1 MIAWTAINK
10 MAARR
15 DDEASRTSISGDAN
29 LIPVMA
35 TARARTY
42 PDPGYEGEL
51 KVAAESHRP
60 RGSRRKPWNMHML
73 SPSIQREP
81 GSVRTNASQSIAFG
95 LERIGLISLRFP
107 LLVGLAAIVLLI
119 AAAFGITRIKVDDSL
134 SQLFRS
140 ETPEFKTF
148 EEVTRRFPSNEFDVL
163 IVVEGKHLL
172 ERASIEKLRDLVT
185 DLQLIE
191 GTRGIIS
198 LFSARQPP
206 QGGEL
211 PAPLFPEQLPEGAEY
226 DRLVQRVMNNEV
238 VRGKLLSEDGELT
251 LIVLALDPD
260 VVASSRLR
268 DVIAN
273 IQKTIDDDL
282 AGSGLTARLSGVP
295 VMQLEIRN
303 AVERDRLLYNAFG
316 FAAGALIAI
325 VFFRRPSFMIIAAG
339 PPLIAIVIAL
349 GALGWFDFRLNMF
362 LNVMTPLIMVISFS
376 DSMQLTFAARDR
388 LLQGQ
393 GRFEAFCNSMLVVGP
408 PSVRTHA
415 TAALSFIAL
424 QFSESHLIRTFGEA
438 GLVATLIAMFAVLML
453 VPLLGVLLVRKE
465 SMFAAEVKEADT
477 AVDVLRRFCAWIAAR
492 MVSRPGLY
500 SLLSFLIVGGLGLIY
515 ANLEP
520 RYRLAD
526 QVPDREQA
534 VAASHRLDTKLNGAN
549 PIDVLIEFPRG
560 TSLYA
565 PEALATL
572 AEVHATFEK
581 QPGIANVWS
590 LETLRR
596 WLAEK
601 LGKSDVATLKQY
613 VDMLPEYLTR
623 RFISAEQNA
632 VLVSGRVPDV
642 DASQLLPVIESL
654 DKALDQ
660 VRAKHPGYEMAV
672 TGLSAISA
680 RNSALM
686 IKKLNRGLTL
696 EFLFVAAF
704 IGLAFRSVVVML
716 ASILPGIFPVV
727 LSGTLLWL
735 IGEGLQFASVVALTV
750 SFGLGLSATI
760 HFLNRLRP
768 EERPDEDP
776 AIAVE
781 RATVLVGPPLILTSV
796 VLACG
801 LIVTVFSD
809 LPSLRLF
816 GWLSAFAML
825 AALAADLL
833 ILRPTVTFLSR
844 LARPLGEKRLPR
856 RAF

>member
-1 MIAWTAINK
+1 MDTSRSK
-10 MAARR
+10 QP
-15 DDEASRTSISGDAN
+15 EPSSPRTS
-29 LIPVMA
+29 
-35 TARARTY
+35 
-42 PDPGYEGEL
+42 
-51 KVAAESHRP
+51 
-60 RGSRRKPWNMHML
+60 
-73 SPSIQREP
+73 
-81 GSVRTNASQSIAFG
+81 ASQSIALG

-107 LLVGLAAIVLLI
+107 LLVGLTTIVLLI
-119 AAAFGITRIKVDDSL
+119 AAGFGLARIKVDDSL

-140 ETPEFKTF
+140 DTPEFKTF
-148 EEVTRRFPSNEFDVL
+148 EEVTRRFPSNEYDVL
-163 IVVEGKHLL
+163 IVVEGKNLL
-172 ERASIEKLRDLVT
+172 ERDPIEKLRDLVA
-185 DLQLIE
+185 DLQLID

-198 LFSARQPP
+198 MFSARQPP
-206 QGGEL
+206 QRDAL
-211 PAPLFPEQLPEGAEY
+211 PAPLFPDQLPAGAEY
-226 DRLVQRVMNNEV
+226 DQLVQRVKNNEII
-238 VRGKLLSEDGELT
+238 RGKLLSEDGQLT
-251 LIVLALDPD
+251 LIVLALDPA

-268 DVIAN
+268 NVIGE

-282 AGSGLTARLSGVP
+282 AATGLTARISGVP

-303 AVERDRLLYNAFG
+303 AVERDRLVYNAFG

-325 VFFRRPSFMIIAAG
+325 LFFRRLSFMIIGAG
-339 PPLIAIVIAL
+339 PPLIAIVLAL
-349 GALGWFDFRLNMF
+349 GALGWLDFRLNMF

-388 LLQGQ
+388 LLQGE
-393 GRFEAFCNSMLVVGP
+393 GRFEAFRNAMLVVGP
-408 PSVRTHA
+408 ACVLTHA
-415 TAALSFIAL
+415 TAALSFTAL
-424 QFSESHLIRTFGEA
+424 QFSESELIRTFGEA

-453 VPLLGVLLVRKE
+453 VPLLGVLLLRNE
-465 SMFAAEVKEADT
+465 SVFAAEVKAADS
-477 AVDVLRRFCAWIAAR
+477 AVDVLRRFCAWIAAK
-492 MVSRPGLY
+492 MVSHPGLY
-500 SLLSFLIVGGLGLIY
+500 SLLALFVVGGLGLIY

-534 VAASHRLDTKLNGAN
+534 VVASYRLDAKLSGAN
-549 PIDVLIEFPRG
+549 PIDVLIKLPEG
-560 TSLYA
+560 KSLYD
-565 PEALATL
+565 PETL
-572 AEVHATFEK
+572 ETIAEVHATFEK

-601 LGKSDVATLKQY
+601 AGKSDVATLKQY
-613 VDMLPEYLTR
+613 VDILPQYLTR
-623 RFISAEQNA
+623 RFISAEQDA

-642 DASQLLPVIESL
+642 DASQLLPVIEGL

-660 VRAKHPGYEMAV
+660 VRAKHPGYQIAV
-672 TGLSAISA
+672 TGLSAIAA

-760 HFLNRLRP
+760 HFLNRLRQ
-768 EERPDEDP
+768 EERPDQDP

-844 LARPLGEKRLPR
+844 LARQMSRARLHR
-856 RAF
+856 LEHEH